1 MSNAVRKYRWL
12 ALVADNTG
20 ATLYAAAGKPPRASL
35 IGVGQVQYELDDL
48 NGRKSLPELE
58 QFVARHGLTGGIAHL
73 RFAGAGTIVHKLHM
87 PKMSARRRTKA
98 IRTRLQTYAA
108 GRELCIDQQTDPHG
122 RSDKGMNVLAAGT
135 EAALVRGLGA
145 VLRKA
150 GLRVDTATALTAA
163 CSSPSDQGQAIQV
176 VLGERTTAVQ
186 LFTDGRLVFCRDI
199 LLGRKDFVT
208 AYQRPILS
216 EAGPITLS
224 PEQAEQIAGQVGVP
238 MGKEE
243 TALAS
248 IRPEQLW
255 PLITPVLQRL
265 RNEIQQTVSQHWEG
279 GLKDAALNVL
289 CLPNVP
295 GLGDYLAA
303 ELRLSKPIVPTERSE
318 AEYLAALFGG
328 SSQPG
333 WIDLSPPEERFV
345 KRMNRPALAAGFCA
359 LLVIFSNVS
368 APRMAQ
374 ADMDQL
380 EPATTTLQLRLEQ
393 VRAQLSSAQE
403 KYDQLVAELTTK
415 TCLTEALPPCLPVI
429 EVAKELFE
437 SVPVNIELLEVSM
450 NAAALPAGLELLAVY
465 HGQATAGGAAADW
478 VRKLADSPFFTEAE
492 VIEVI
497 GGDQDR
503 YDTIALRVSMQ

>member
-1 MSNAVRKYRWL
+1 MSNTGRKHRWL

-20 ATLYAAAGKPPRASL
+20 TTLYAATGKPPRASL
-35 IGVGQVQYELDDL
+35 ISVGQVRYELDDFDR
-48 NGRKSLPELE
+48 RKSLPELE
-58 QFVARHGLTGGIAHL
+58 QFVAKHGLAGCTAHL
-73 RFAGAGTIVHKLHM
+73 RFAGAGTVVHKLHM
-87 PKMSARRRTKA
+87 PNMSVRRRTKA

-108 GRELCIDQQTDPHG
+108 GRELCIDQQSDPRG
-122 RSDKGMNVLAAGT
+122 RNDQGLDVLAAGT
-135 EAALVRGLGA
+135 EAALVRGLGV

-216 EAGPITLS
+216 AAGPITLS
-224 PEQAEQIAGQVGVP
+224 PEQAEQLARQVGVP
-238 MGKEE
+238 MDREE
-243 TALAS
+243 TVLES
-248 IRPEQLW
+248 IRPDQLW

-303 ELRLSKPIVPTERSE
+303 ELRLPKPLVPTERIE
-318 AEYLAALFGG
+318 AEYLAVLFGG
-328 SSQPG
+328 AGRSG

-345 KRMNRPALAAGFCA
+345 KRMSRPALAAGFCA

-368 APRMAQ
+368 APRTAQ
-374 ADMDQL
+374 AEMGQL
-380 EPATTTLQLRLEQ
+380 EPAITALQLRLEQ

-403 KYDQLVAELTTK
+403 KYDQLVAELTAK

-437 SVPVNIELLEVSM
+437 SVPANIELLDVSM
-450 NAAALPAGLELLAVY
+450 NAAALPAGLELLAAY
-465 HGQATAGGAAADW
+465 HGQATAGGVAADW
-478 VRKLADSPFFTEAE
+478 VRKLTDSPFFTEAE
-492 VIEVI
+492 VTAVI
-497 GGDQDR
+497 AGGQDR